1 MNERVELS
9 IEYRYSMYYTKA
21 RGDIQIPVPVL
32 VACFVVRANGARRF
46 VVRVLARRL
55 LLGPHLLRKGK
66 TRMQNGSSVLFCRKK
81 RFRFELLVLLV
92 NL

>member
-46 VVRVLARRL
+46 VVRVLA
-55 LLGPHLLRKGK
+55 PSKATDLRVNKIYQK
-66 TRMQNGSSVLFCRKK
+66 NKFRNPKKLARMSEQIPS
-81 RFRFELLVLLV
+81 
-92 NL
+92 